1 VPKDIKELTTFTFL
15 GPSFEDHGLELD
27 VLSELI
33 QYKKIILETAEAL
46 WRRKN
51 LDRERLPKGF
61 RESLQIKFFE
71 LRQGSTVVPLFREIS
86 VQGPQTYF
94 DFHLDDELDQAVELL
109 EAGIQAAAEDKPLPE
124 YFPKSVLPSFE
135 NLGKTLK
142 EFDCIRVKSQKRDHP
157 ATFTTQVRER
167 LAEYGERTYED
178 FIDFTGE
185 VRLADLDGLNFV
197 IRLENGTKVSG
208 KFEPE
213 HEQKLIEA
221 LKEHE
226 TCRLKIKGLGKFSLP
241 DGTLKKVVRI
251 NEMEV
256 QPLNSTDYAITAK
269 PFWKL
274 IEEVRNS
281 VPEKEWIKV
290 PEDLSKELDHYLYGR
305 KRSES

>member
-1 VPKDIKELTTFTFL
+1 M
-15 GPSFEDHGLELD
+15 
-27 VLSELI
+27 
-33 QYKKIILETAEAL
+33 A
-46 WRRKN
+46 
-51 LDRERLPKGF
+51 
-61 RESLQIKFFE
+61 
-71 LRQGSTVVPLFREIS
+71 STKVCVIGAGISGIS
-86 VQGPQTYF
+86 VANNLT
-94 DFHLDDELDQAVELL
+94 QA
-109 EAGIQAAAEDKPLPE
+109 G
-124 YFPKSVLPSFE
+124 
-135 NLGKTLK
+135 LGKTLK

-157 ATFTTQVRER
+157 ATFTAQVRQR

-178 FIDFTGE
+178 LIDFTGE

-208 KFEPE
+208 KFEPD

-269 PFWKL
+269 PL
-274 IEEVRNS
+274 
-281 VPEKEWIKV
+281 
-290 PEDLSKELDHYLYGR
+290 LSLV
-305 KRSES
+305 S